1 MIVGAW
7 VLALVK
13 TPRYLFSVW
22 TRTEMLAARERVGG
36 GGSGGGE
43 GTENHSRLKMTDYAE
58 TAPRRRKVNKK
69 LADFLHFCI

>member
-22 TRTEMLAARERVGG
+22 SRTEMLAARVWWERGERGG
-36 GGSGGGE
+36 
-43 GTENHSRLKMTDYAE
+43 D
-58 TAPRRRKVNKK
+58 
-69 LADFLHFCI
+69 

>member
-22 TRTEMLAARERVGG
+22 TRTEMLAARVGWERGRGRGG
-36 GGSGGGE
+36 A
-43 GTENHSRLKMTDYAE
+43 ENHSRLKMTDYAE
-58 TAPRRRKVNKK
+58 TAPRRRRKVNKK

>member
-22 TRTEMLAARERVGG
+22 TRTEMLAAGDSAGRGG
-36 GGSGGGE
+36 RGR

-58 TAPRRRKVNKK
+58 TAPRRRRKVNKK

>member
-22 TRTEMLAARERVGG
+22 TRTEMLAAGRGGRERGR
-36 GGSGGGE
+36 
-43 GTENHSRLKMTDYAE
+43 TENHSRLKMTDYAE
-58 TAPRRRKVNKK
+58 TAPRTRRKVNKK

>member
-22 TRTEMLAARERVGG
+22 TRTEMLAARVCSERWGRG
-36 GGSGGGE
+36 

-58 TAPRRRKVNKK
+58 TAPRRRRKVNKK

>member
-22 TRTEMLAARERVGG
+22 TRTEMLAAREREGG
-36 GGSGGGE
+36 GGG

-58 TAPRRRKVNKK
+58 TAPRRRRKVNKK